1 MKNLFC
7 SLFFLVMGF
16 TAFSQQEDSFEA
28 KSIKLIKMTAGQQF
42 DIMTEPLLNMVPE
55 ENREAFKNE
64 LARSTNE
71 LYKKM
76 AAVYTE
82 SFTEEEIDKI
92 LAFYNTAVG
101 KKMVEIT
108 PELTKKGMEIGQAWG
123 MELQPLIAK
132 YSK

>member
-28 KSIKLIKMTAGQQF
+28 KSIKLIGMTAGQQF

>member
-1 MKNLFC
+1 MKNLLC
-7 SLFFLVMGF
+7 SLFFLTIGI
-16 TAFSQQEDSFEA
+16 TAVSQEGDSFEA

-42 DIMTEPLLNMVPE
+42 DIMTEPLLNMIPA
-55 ENREAFKNE
+55 ENRKEFKKE
-64 LARSTNE
+64 LAASTNG

-76 AAVYTE
+76 AKIYTE

-92 LAFYNTAVG
+92 LAFYNTPVG

-123 MELQPLIAK
+123 MDLQPLIAK